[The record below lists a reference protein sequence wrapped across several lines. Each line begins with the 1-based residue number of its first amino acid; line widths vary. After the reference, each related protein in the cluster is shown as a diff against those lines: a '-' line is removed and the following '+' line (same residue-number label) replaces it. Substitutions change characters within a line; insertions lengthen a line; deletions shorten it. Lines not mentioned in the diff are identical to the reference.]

1 MHADL
6 PTLAFFADQVACG
19 DTAVFED
26 QVGGGR
32 TTDAHLLFM
41 QTGGEAGGALFND
54 EQGDALQTLGLIG
67 NCENDIG
74 RSGVTIGDEALGAVQ
89 DVFVTVLDSDGLLAG
104 SVSTCAGFSQA
115 ECTDLTAGSQ
125 IGDPLHLLLFGAE
138 SHDGAHAQ
146 RGVSSN
152 DNGRSSALLGDF
164 FDGDTIHQVV
174 AAGSAVFLG
183 DGNTHDAIASKL
195 FNAFPRET
203 FFFVDLYSQGFK
215 FILCEFAEHLTSHFM
230 FFAQFKVHI

>member
-1 MHADL
+1 MNA
-6 PTLAFFADQVACG
+6 
-19 DTAVFED
+19 
-26 QVGGGR
+26 
-32 TTDAHLLFM
+32 
-41 QTGGEAGGALFND
+41 GGEAGHALFD
-54 EQGDALQTLGLIG
+54 HEHGHATIALGTIG
-67 NCENDIG
+67 NSQNSVG
-74 RSGVTIGDEALGAVQ
+74 ASGITVGDEALAAVQ
-89 DVFVTVLDSDGLLAG
+89 DPVIAILDSGGLLAG

-115 ECTDLTAGSQ
+115 ECADLTAGSQ

-146 RGVSSN
+146 RGMSSN
-152 DNGRSSALLGDF
+152 DNGRSSALLSDF

-174 AAGSAVFLG
+174 AASAFVLLG
-183 DGNTHDAIASKL
+183 DVNAHHAIASKL
-195 FNAFPRET
+195 FNVFPRET